1 MAKRRYSHILG
12 GVTSNSLVARFL
24 AILQCDKFYEILR
37 AKALRM
43 TRVERGGKMPIYLFP
58 AEHIRIASFTMVGSN
73 IYPPLRM
80 TSVERGGKVP
90 NIYPRGD
97 RREFDSFMK
106 KAAFTLV
113 EVLIVIGVIGIV
125 AALTIPNLL
134 QKYTERQN
142 IIKLQ
147 RVYALLQ
154 QATRSMVAEHGEL
167 HTWADDSRDF
177 YIAELSKQ
185 LKVVQN
191 CSQANKCAPA
201 MTYQYPAIVLID
213 GTVIGVQTRKANKSV
228 GGSYHICSASVNAG
242 PTNGYLNHYNN
253 CSLLWVDLN
262 GKGKPNRKGV
272 DVFEFRGYRDGIAAN
287 GYPAL
292 VSSNSEGEEFN
303 NCLKNKGNHGACTAW
318 VIENKNMDYLR
329 CPEKLGWNK
338 AKSCSGK

>member
-167 HTWADDSRDF
+167 HTWADDSRVFFENEFMKRVKVIDKNTT
-177 YIAELSKQ
+177 YNEIVSSSGLGWDNLIPTLEL
-185 LKVVQN
+185 L
-191 CSQANKCAPA
+191 
-201 MTYQYPAIVLID
+201 D
-213 GTVIGVQTRKANKSV
+213 GTVVRIRSRIKNDPA
-228 GGSYHICSASVNAG
+228 GSYHTCNTSVNHASS
-242 PTNGYLNHYNN
+242 GYSIHYGS
-253 CSLLWVDLN
+253 CAYIRVDIN
-262 GKGKPNRKGV
+262 GKGKPNKAGQ
-272 DVFEFRGYRDGIAAN
+272 DIFEFRVYTDGVLPKGIAKS
-287 GYPAL
+287 G
-292 VSSNSEGEEFN
+292 SNDSFKECYSGTN
-303 NCLKNKGNHGACTAW
+303 DNLNCTAW

-329 CPEKLGWNK
+329 CRDDLSWTENR
-338 AKSCSGK
+338 SCPKK